1 VIRPS
6 PHTVVVAIAA
16 VLIVG
21 ALAAGGWLWHAAG
34 ERRAMAAYAEAL
46 TEARAAKTS
55 PGARLAAIRAL
66 EAVLAEYPSAP
77 AASQAAYHLGDLRYD
92 AGQYAAARSAWEI
105 AVAKRTP
112 PTVQSLALL
121 GIGQA
126 WEAERNFPKAIDAYQ
141 AGLTRLGPRDF
152 LYEELLID
160 LARAQELAGRR
171 DEAVASYRKIL
182 KELPGSRRGDDVRS
196 RLASLGASP

>member
-1 VIRPS
+1 MIRPA
-6 PHTVVVAIAA
+6 PRTVVVAIAA

-21 ALAAGGWLWHAAG
+21 ALVASGWLWHAAG
-34 ERRAMAAYAEAL
+34 ERRAMAAYAEVLAQ
-46 TEARAAKTS
+46 AQAAKTS
-55 PGARLAAIRAL
+55 PEARLAAIRTL
-66 EAVLAEYPSAP
+66 EAVLVEYPSAP

-105 AVAKRTP
+105 AVAKRPP
-112 PTVQSLALL
+112 PTVHSLAVV
-121 GIGQA
+121 GIGHA

-141 AGLTRLGPRDF
+141 AALTSLGPRDF
-152 LYEELLID
+152 LYEELLVD

-171 DEAVASYRKIL
+171 DDAIASYRKIL

-196 RLASLGASP
+196 RLASLGAAP

>member
-1 VIRPS
+1 MIRPS
-6 PHTVVVAIAA
+6 PRTVVVAIAA

-21 ALAAGGWLWHAAG
+21 VLVAGGWLWHAAG

-46 TEARAAKTS
+46 AQAQAAKTS
-55 PGARLAAIRAL
+55 PEARLAAIRAL

-77 AASQAAYHLGDLRYD
+77 ATSQAAYHLGDLRYD

-105 AVAKRTP
+105 AVAKRPP
-112 PTVQSLALL
+112 PTVHSLAVL
-121 GIGQA
+121 GIGHA

-141 AGLTRLGPRDF
+141 AALTSLGPRDF
-152 LYEELLID
+152 LYEELLVD

-171 DEAVASYRKIL
+171 DDAIASYRKIL
-182 KELPGSRRGDDVRS
+182 KELPGSRRGDDVRG
-196 RLASLGASP
+196 RLASLGAAP